1 MTLLILPLQEASA
14 AFNEYTSVSAF
25 FKEDDHMIQFYSF
38 IVSFYVIWKLWGLHE
53 FLCRRIAFFSQW
65 LRGLN
70 YLWMVGVVL
79 LPVFTNF
86 LFAGDNS
93 GVAIYMG
100 NLLCL
105 RVITLLM
112 GMIIRSDKHTWKE
125 DKHGSG
131 SGSGLVTAFFVTTIV
146 DTLLLAIS
154 IPLALLI
161 DTAFFLLILLS
172 PPIIH
177 FLELKY
183 PDIGHY
189 DDSLF
194 ASYWHIL
201 LNLWHLP
208 RHAFAK
214 GMASMKTSTDR

>member
-86 LFAGDNS
+86 LFSGDNS

-125 DKHGSG
+125 DKHG

-189 DDSLF
+189 DSLF
-194 ASYWHIL
+194 AAYWHIL